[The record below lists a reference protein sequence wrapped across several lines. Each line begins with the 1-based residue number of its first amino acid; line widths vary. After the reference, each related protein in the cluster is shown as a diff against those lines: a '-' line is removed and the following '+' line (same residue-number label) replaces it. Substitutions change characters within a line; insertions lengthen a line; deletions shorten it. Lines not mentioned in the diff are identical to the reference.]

1 MPIPFT
7 LSGASGHRSL
17 EMSSLTWAG
26 DILLLMPQYP
36 NLENPVWYG
45 IEKTTLF
52 HRIKTPHIPIE
63 PIEFEFRLKDLPDR
77 IPGFQGFEA
86 VCYVNGKLFFLIE
99 AEEDDLMSGYLV
111 GGEICIPE
119 KIIDVNI
126 EHIVKINPPAN
137 IHNMSFESILYTRNS
152 LWTLFEANGI
162 NANQNPNTSVFSLG
176 LNLKKQ
182 LSFPHVEYRITDFT
196 SVDNHG
202 KFWAINY
209 FWPGYRKHVSPETDY
224 YVNTFG
230 AGETHQK
237 YDHVERLLEF
247 QITPKGIFPTETQPV
262 EIVLEENNPRNW
274 EGLVKL
280 DELGFLIISDEHP
293 ETIFAFIPYSLK

>member
-1 MPIPFT
+1 
-7 LSGASGHRSL
+7 
-17 EMSSLTWAG
+17 
-26 DILLLMPQYP
+26 
-36 NLENPVWYG
+36 
-45 IEKTTLF
+45 
-52 HRIKTPHIPIE
+52 
-63 PIEFEFRLKDLPDR
+63 
-77 IPGFQGFEA
+77 
-86 VCYVNGKLFFLIE
+86 
-99 AEEDDLMSGYLV
+99 V